1 MDPEDYVD
9 VDAAYEDRYA
19 LDDNLS
25 PELEDWDEP
34 DVDEDWDEP
43 DVDEAQ
49 EWEDYDPDC

>member
-34 DVDEDWDEP
+34 DVDE
-43 DVDEAQ
+43 AQ